1 MVEFAFMRTYSVVY
15 QLSNNKSRNYTF
27 FSFLLL
33 VLWRTPRLYMLKQY
47 YSQKSQF
54 IVTFRIFSSMLHILV
69 NILPLSTSISENDSK
84 LFICCCAGIICY
96 QSDKRVLFQ
105 DRARSFGNNRICSSI
120 CYLCVS
126 VASERH
132 N

>member
-1 MVEFAFMRTYSVVY
+1 MVEFAFVRTYSVVH
-15 QLSNNKSRNYTF
+15 QFSNDKSRKYTF
-27 FSFLLL
+27 FSFFFL
-33 VLWRTPRLYMLKQY
+33 VLWRSPRLCMLKQY
-47 YSQKSQF
+47 YSRKSQF
-54 IVTFRIFSSMLHILV
+54 IVTFRIFTSMLHILV

-120 CYLCVS
+120 CYVCVS